1 MERHGF
7 PLSSCALTGVASA
20 SLPDKR
26 TMHSTFAFKVGKKGD
41 QAMEALVDLSDTEFL
56 NLRSRFDLES
66 LELFVIDELS
76 TIGKQITI

>member
-7 PLSSCALTGVASA
+7 CLSSCALTGVASA

-26 TMHSTFAFKVGKKGD
+26 TMHNTFAFKVGKTG
-41 QAMEALVDLSDTEFL
+41 QQEMESLVDLSDTEL
-56 NLRSRFDLES
+56 INLRTIFDLES

-76 TIGKQITI
+76 TIGEFLNT